1 MINSPRILSGAF
13 LVPKMNEQCF
23 IVLEKHHKEWVD
35 IIRKFGEKTYA
46 EDIVQETYIKIYR
59 SGASQKAVVNGKPN
73 RAFMYITLRNNYLT
87 FVREK
92 SKGHKIDLDNIQLES
107 KASLDQEMYIA
118 NDIIDELIKAEMNN
132 WHWYDKKLFLLYM
145 NNDISMRSLAKET
158 KISLSSIANTLK
170 NCKIRIKNT
179 IGEDYQDYKNKE
191 YHLINYG
198 KKENKKKA

>member
-1 MINSPRILSGAF
+1 MINSPYSIVGAF

-35 IIRKFGEKTYA
+35 IIRKFGEKTFA
-46 EDIVQETYIKIYR
+46 EDIVQETYIKIYK

-73 RAFMYITLRNNYLT
+73 KAFMYITLRNNYLT
-87 FVREK
+87 FIREK

-107 KASLDQEMYIA
+107 KDNTNEMYIA
-118 NDIIDELIKAEMNN
+118 NDLLEEMIEAEVNK

-145 NNDISMRSLAKET
+145 NNDVSMRSLAKET

-170 NCKIRIKNT
+170 NCKIKLKNT
-179 IGEDYQDYKNKE
+179 LGEDYQDYKNKE
-191 YHLINYG
+191 YHLINHG
-198 KKENKKKA
+198 KEKKN